1 MTKKSRQK
9 KLIILRTKTIF
20 RRNKKNLS
28 SFLKVF
34 HWSKV
39 ILFKFEGP
47 TLKQV
52 VQCRKRAVHIQFT
65 NGAFTKSMVTYVAT
79 SSCCYGGFLMTS
91 TYYIRKKKYF
101 NHNLGGGGNFTIPHP
116 PPPHSFWFS
125 LNNSEM
131 VKAIT
136 LWHFIRD
143 IHAKFGISNSPQSLD
158 IGQNSDGGISN
169 FWISGQC
176 LIKEKS

>member
-1 MTKKSRQK
+1 MWLLLAVATVAFDEIIFKKSR
-9 KLIILRTKTIF
+9 I
-20 RRNKKNLS
+20 NN
-28 SFLKVF
+28 
-34 HWSKV
+34 
-39 ILFKFEGP
+39 
-47 TLKQV
+47 
-52 VQCRKRAVHIQFT
+52 
-65 NGAFTKSMVTYVAT
+65 
-79 SSCCYGGFLMTS
+79 TS

-101 NHNLGGGGNFTIPHP
+101 NHNLGGGGNFTIS
-116 PPPHSFWFS
+116 PPHSFWFS